1 MLTLR
6 VFSATETHRHCVAVN
21 RPAMGDVHCCTFTL
35 IKIAAVQ
42 ETLHRYR
49 QKGTQ
54 SQFKVSTLCVELHR
68 RRCVNGV
75 FLKRKLRDKYI
86 YTFIYLEIGYIINTH
101 THTHTYIYI
110 YVYTYIYTK
119 DSSERLSFLIMLS
132 ESRNFRSGV
141 DESVSLSSVWMS
153 LRSPFKG

>member
-101 THTHTYIYI
+101 THTHIYI

-119 DSSERLSFLIMLS
+119 LFRTSFFS
-132 ESRNFRSGV
+132 NYVKR
-141 DESVSLSSVWMS
+141 
-153 LRSPFKG
+153 K